1 MSDDYGYSP
10 EPLVFDAPRYDYVNV
25 NGRHKKRDP
34 WRMLEVILVVQWAII
49 LGLVVLLIWGIDGR
63 EQGM

>member
-10 EPLVFDAPRYDYVNV
+10 KPLVFDVPCYDPPKS
-25 NGRHKKRDP
+25 HKKARDP